1 VIFARVACHGPE
13 PQNEQE
19 GTMTRNRIAGVVT
32 ALALLTVPAAASA
45 HGNSHHSRHHHKH
58 HAKKAQSREVT
69 GTATATV
76 ASFTN
81 GELTI
86 ALPSGKTFSA
96 LVTDRTIIKCQTAAP
111 QPTTAKTARH
121 GNDDGDN
128 HDVNDDHGDDNAPPA
143 TAPAPANAQDDNNQ
157 GDDDNGRGD
166 DNGNGRC
173 GTEALVAGA
182 KVSEAKL
189 SLKGEDVTWKKVEIL
204 K

>member
-1 VIFARVACHGPE
+1 
-13 PQNEQE
+13 
-19 GTMTRNRIAGVVT
+19 MTRNRIAGVVT

-45 HGNSHHSRHHHKH
+45 HGNSHHGRHHHKH
-58 HAKKAQSREVT
+58 HAKKAHSREVT

-96 LVTDRTIIKCQTAAP
+96 LVTDRTIIKCQTVAP

-121 GNDDGDN
+121 G
-128 HDVNDDHGDDNAPPA
+128 NDDHGDDNAPPA

-157 GDDDNGRGD
+157 GDDHNGRGDDNDQGD

>member
-1 VIFARVACHGPE
+1 MAPNAE
-13 PQNEQE
+13 SNQE
-19 GTMTRNRIAGVVT
+19 GTMTRNRIAGVIT
-32 ALALLTVPAAASA
+32 ALALLAVPAVASA
-45 HGNSHHSRHHHKH
+45 HGNGHHSRHHHKH
-58 HAKKAQSREVT
+58 HAKKAQTREVT

-96 LVTDRTIIKCQTAAP
+96 LVTDQTVIECQTAAP
-111 QPTTAKTARH
+111 QTIATTARDG
-121 GNDDGDN
+121 GNGGGNGDDEDA
-128 HDVNDDHGDDNAPPA
+128 NDDDNAPA
-143 TAPAPANAQDDNNQ
+143 AGAPAGTVPSGSGQH
-157 GDDDNGRGD
+157 DDDDENDDHGD

-182 KVSEAKL
+182 KVAEAKL
-189 SLKGEDVTWKKVEIL
+189 SLKGVDATWKKVEIL